1 MSIQPSG
8 AAASYPLALPV
19 KKPRVSEIHTMDSLP
34 KEVFGKILHCL
45 DLRDLQAM
53 ASLSTILK
61 TRVITEVSDSEPPA
75 LINFIK
81 RLIQGLY
88 VARFSR
94 ERGDLT
100 GLVGEIS
107 RNPFGGLRLLK
118 EGGILPVKNQII
130 GVIKRL
136 DDETLATLESQV
148 KPPKFM
154 GNVFTLAHHQS
165 VIEEAQ
171 RIQDKKNR
179 EQKLLKISKDL
190 LAISRK
196 LIGSRK
202 FDEAIDIAKLIPDTG
217 KKQAAYRDVSI
228 ALAEAGNF
236 DGAIDIARLIV
247 SDGSYAS
254 EYIVCEPFKRIF
266 YFLLVAENFGKAS
279 HVAMMIPDSQ
289 LRSESC
295 IDLSRALKKVKD
307 FDNALDVA
315 GSITPRWMRNDM
327 IKEIAMALAVDGS
340 VDRAVF
346 VIKSYLG
353 VDEDMWVVFHGLCK
367 TLADIKNF
375 DKATEIAISH
385 LDGEHRSYALK
396 YISRRLADGEAV
408 HSQCTVSA

>member
-1 MSIQPSG
+1 MSIQPT
-8 AAASYPLALPV
+8 AATSSYPLALPV
-19 KKPRVSEIHTMDSLP
+19 KKPRVRQTSTIDSLP
-34 KEVFGKILHCL
+34 KELFGQILHSL
-45 DLRDLQAM
+45 DARDLQAM
-53 ASLSTILK
+53 ASLNSQMK
-61 TRVITEVSDSEPPA
+61 SRVITEVSDSEPPA
-75 LINFIK
+75 LINFTK
-81 RLIQGLY
+81 RLIEGLN
-88 VARFSR
+88 VEKFTF
-94 ERGDLT
+94 ERGSLT
-100 GLVGEIS
+100 RVVEDI
-107 RNPFGGLRLLK
+107 RREPFASLRLLK
-118 EGGILPVKNQII
+118 EGSILPVKNQII

-190 LAISRK
+190 LVISRK

-217 KKQAAYRDVSI
+217 KKHDAYRDISI
-228 ALAEAGNF
+228 ALAEAVNF

-289 LRSESC
+289 LRSEAC
-295 IDLSRALKKVKD
+295 IELSRALKMAKD

-315 GSITPRWMRNDM
+315 GEITPRWMRNDM

-396 YISRRLADGEAV
+396 YISRCLADDKAV